1 MNFVGKAFVIGIFIM
16 SLVFMSVTMALY
28 VAQRNWKEV
37 VTLPADQVTPGKELG
52 LQQQLKNAT
61 EKNGTLKKEK
71 EDLEKEYKTETT
83 AKQQALGQL
92 RVELEIV
99 EKERQ
104 DIETIKT
111 NLEKEKRLAVADM
124 TATQANIT
132 DNRQKLDTL
141 QTKLIEATQD
151 RDAHLK
157 KVVELT
163 DLLNQDVNDK
173 EQLRKRMVDL
183 TKDLKK
189 ASAAK

>member
-28 VAQRNWKEV
+28 VGQRNWKEV
-37 VTLPADQVTPGKELG
+37 VTLPSDQVTPGKELG
-52 LQQQLKNAT
+52 LQHQLEAAKKKNA
-61 EKNGTLKKEK
+61 ELVEEQGR
-71 EDLEKEYKTETT
+71 LEKEYKTETI
-83 AKQQALGQL
+83 AKQQALSQL

-111 NLEKEKRLAVADM
+111 NLDKEKRLAVADM
-124 TATQANIT
+124 TATQANIA
-132 DNRQKLDTL
+132 DNRQKLDAL
-141 QTKLIEATQD
+141 QTKLIEAIQD

-163 DLLNQDVNDK
+163 DLLNQEVNDK

-189 ASAAK
+189 AAAAK

>member
-16 SLVFMSVTMALY
+16 SLVFMSGTMALY